1 MKKILIFVSLLAFA
15 ISSVSCLQPES
26 ELVFGVKDVDGVS
39 LENGTLT
46 VGPEGGRRVI
56 TITSSEKWVAE
67 TQFPWITVSPA
78 NGVGSTDCEI
88 IVDSALVA
96 LESRQGAVRFK
107 TMESDKSQKFTVNQS
122 GFDLILNPAK
132 TSIELESYAELEDR
146 KFTIVVNTN
155 VPFTVEAPKFEDKPW
170 IEYKVSELVLDR
182 KDRPRNARVNF
193 TWELNPTQSAR
204 QAEFKLIPSDPSME
218 ARVIAISQ
226 KPADEIEIGVR
237 GDSLALLAISR
248 VLGCW
253 REFDTAEKMENWD
266 GVTVHKSGPN
276 KGRVRSAQFY
286 LFGTKEPLPFQVKY
300 LTAAEELYFYSNENS
315 FRYSLS
321 TGKHIC
327 ELTQLRKLTIGA
339 YGLTELP
346 DEFANLKNL
355 EYLDISGNNFE
366 EIPAVLSPEKLPNLT
381 ALIIN
386 ANQRNVTNDLFN
398 NYKEN
403 SGGLIN
409 ECPLREDGTREF
421 PRRLL
426 KWNNLDTLRLSVN
439 YLQGTI
445 PDLMDD
451 PDFPKWTAE
460 EVNACD
466 TLPAKLIGLPKVL
479 PDTDFLAINLNRL
492 HGELP
497 DWLLYHPKLDL
508 WYPFQLIFLQEGKDR
523 EGNVAGFSNEP
534 ANLNYYYEEYKNKK
548 YNPNN

>member
-1 MKKILIFVSLLAFA
+1 MKKILIVISLLAFA

-26 ELVFGVKDVDGVS
+26 ELGFGVKDVDGVS

-366 EIPAVLSPEKLPNLT
+366 EIPAVLSPENLPNLT

-426 KWNNLDTLRLSVN
+426 KWNNLDTLRLSGN
-439 YLQGTI
+439 YLRGTI
-445 PDLMDD
+445 PALMAA
-451 PDFPKWTAE
+451 PDFPQWTAAA
-460 EVNACD
+460 VNPMKMVVALAMMLEGIRYA
-466 TLPAKLIGLPKVL
+466 TRTTRTIMIRVLIR
-479 PDTDFLAINLNRL
+479 LALR
-492 HGELP
+492 
-497 DWLLYHPKLDL
+497 DL
-508 WYPFQLIFLQEGKDR
+508 MVARSMFFSFSPLRSLI
-523 EGNVAGFSNEP
+523 
-534 ANLNYYYEEYKNKK
+534 
-548 YNPNN
+548 

>member
-1 MKKILIFVSLLAFA
+1 MKKILIVISLLAFA

-39 LENGTLT
+39 LENGTVT

-366 EIPAVLSPEKLPNLT
+366 EIPAVLSPDSLPNLT

>member
-1 MKKILIFVSLLAFA
+1 MKKIQIFISLLAFT

-26 ELVFGVKDVDGVS
+26 ELVFGVKDVDGTT
-39 LENGTLT
+39 LENGTLNI
-46 VGPEGGRRVI
+46 GPEGGRRVV

-96 LESRQGAVRFK
+96 LEARQGAVRFK
-107 TMESDKSQKFTVNQS
+107 TIESDKSQKFTVNQS
-122 GFDLILNPAK
+122 GFDLILNPDE
-132 TSIELESYAELEDR
+132 TSIELESYAELEKR
-146 KFTIVVNTN
+146 KFAIVVNAN
-155 VPFTVEAPKFEDKPW
+155 LPFTIEAPMFEDKPW
-170 IEYKVSELVLDR
+170 IDYTVSELILDR

-193 TWELNPTQSAR
+193 TWELNPTQSPR
-204 QAEFKLIPSDPSME
+204 QAEFKLIPSDPSVE
-218 ARVIAISQ
+218 TKVITISQ
-226 KPADEIEIGVR
+226 KSAEEIEIGVK

-266 GVTVHKSGPN
+266 GVTVFKSGPN
-276 KGRVRSAQFY
+276 KGRVRSASFY

-315 FRYSLS
+315 FLLNLS
-321 TGKHIC
+321 TGSHIC
-327 ELTQLRKLTIGA
+327 ELERLRKLTIGA
-339 YGLTELP
+339 YGLTKL
-346 DEFANLKNL
+346 DDNFSKLKNL
-355 EYLDISGNNFE
+355 EYLDLSGNNFE
-366 EIPAVLSPEKLPNLT
+366 EVPPILSKENFPKLT
-381 ALIIN
+381 ALIMN
-386 ANQRNVTNDLFN
+386 ANQRNVIGNLEI

-426 KWNNLDTLRLSVN
+426 KWNTLDTLRLSVN

-479 PDTDFLAINLNRL
+479 PETDFFAINLNRL

-508 WYPFQLIFLQEGKDR
+508 WYPFQLIFLQEGKDM
-523 EGNVAGFSNEP
+523 EGNTAGFTNEP
-534 ANLNYYYEEYKNKK
+534 ANLNYYYEHYTNKK

>member
-1 MKKILIFVSLLAFA
+1 MKKILIVISLLAFA

-39 LENGTLT
+39 LENGTLK
-46 VGPEGGRRVI
+46 VGPEGGRHVVK
-56 TITSSEKWVAE
+56 ITSSEKWVAE
-67 TQFPWITVSPA
+67 TQYPWITISPA

-226 KPADEIEIGVR
+226 KPADEIGIGVR

-366 EIPAVLSPEKLPNLT
+366 EIPAVLSPENLPNLT

-386 ANQRNVTNDLFN
+386 ANQRNVSGDLFN

-426 KWNNLDTLRLSVN
+426 KWNKLDTLRLSVN

>member
-1 MKKILIFVSLLAFA
+1 MKKILIVISLLAFA

-39 LENGTLT
+39 LENGTVT

-122 GFDLILNPAK
+122 GFDLILNPAE

-366 EIPAVLSPEKLPNLT
+366 EIPAVLSPENLPNLT

>member
-1 MKKILIFVSLLAFA
+1 MKKILIFISLLAFA

-96 LESRQGAVRFK
+96 LESMQGAVRFK

-366 EIPAVLSPEKLPNLT
+366 ELPAVLSPENPPNLP

-386 ANQRNVTNDLFN
+386 ANQRNVANELFN

-426 KWNNLDTLRLSVN
+426 KWNKLDTLRLSVN

>member
-315 FRYSLS
+315 FLYSLS

-366 EIPAVLSPEKLPNLT
+366 EIPAVLSPENLPNLT

-403 SGGLIN
+403 SGGLIK

>member
-1 MKKILIFVSLLAFA
+1 MKKILIVISLLAFA

-366 EIPAVLSPEKLPNLT
+366 EIPAVLSPDNLPNLT

>member
-1 MKKILIFVSLLAFA
+1 MKKILIVISLLAFA

>member
-1 MKKILIFVSLLAFA
+1 MKKILIVISLLAFA

-155 VPFTVEAPKFEDKPW
+155 VPFTVEAPQFEDKPW

-366 EIPAVLSPEKLPNLT
+366 EIPAVLSPENLPNLT

-409 ECPLREDGTREF
+409 ECPLREDSTREF

>member
-1 MKKILIFVSLLAFA
+1 MKKILIVISLLAFA

-321 TGKHIC
+321 PGKHIC

-366 EIPAVLSPEKLPNLT
+366 EIPAVLSPDNLPNLT

>member
-366 EIPAVLSPEKLPNLT
+366 EIPAVLSPDNLPNLT

>member
-315 FRYSLS
+315 FLYSLS

-403 SGGLIN
+403 SGGLIK

>member
-315 FRYSLS
+315 FLYSLS

-366 EIPAVLSPEKLPNLT
+366 EIPAVLSPENLPNLT

>member
-315 FRYSLS
+315 FLYSLS

>member
-1 MKKILIFVSLLAFA
+1 MKKILIVISLLAFA

-237 GDSLALLAISR
+237 GDSLTLLAISR

-366 EIPAVLSPEKLPNLT
+366 EIPAVLSPDNLPNLT

>member
-1 MKKILIFVSLLAFA
+1 MKKILIVISLLAFA

-26 ELVFGVKDVDGVS
+26 ELVFGAKDVDGVS

-46 VGPEGGRRVI
+46 VGPEGGRRVV

-182 KDRPRNARVNF
+182 KDRPRNVRVNF

-366 EIPAVLSPEKLPNLT
+366 EIPAVLSPENLPNLT

-386 ANQRNVTNDLFN
+386 ANQRNVSGDLFN

>member
-39 LENGTLT
+39 LENGTLN
-46 VGPEGGRRVI
+46 VGPEGGRRVV

-122 GFDLILNPAK
+122 GFDLILNPAE

-155 VPFTVEAPKFEDKPW
+155 VPFTVEAPQFEDKPW

-315 FRYSLS
+315 FRFSLS

-403 SGGLIN
+403 SGGLIK

>member
-1 MKKILIFVSLLAFA
+1 MKKILIVISLLAFA

-39 LENGTLT
+39 LENGTLK
-46 VGPEGGRRVI
+46 VGPEGGRHVVK
-56 TITSSEKWVAE
+56 ITSSEKWVAE
-67 TQFPWITVSPA
+67 TQYPWITISPA

-122 GFDLILNPAK
+122 GFDLILNPAE

-155 VPFTVEAPKFEDKPW
+155 VPFTVEAPQFEDKPW

-315 FRYSLS
+315 FLYSLS

-346 DEFANLKNL
+346 AEFEHLKNL

-403 SGGLIN
+403 SGGLIK

-492 HGELP
+492 HGVLP

>member
-1 MKKILIFVSLLAFA
+1 MKKILIFISLLAFA

-46 VGPEGGRRVI
+46 VGPEGGRRVV

-366 EIPAVLSPEKLPNLT
+366 EIPAVLSPENLPNLT

-426 KWNNLDTLRLSVN
+426 KWNKLDTLRLSVN

>member
-1 MKKILIFVSLLAFA
+1 MKKILIVISLLAFA

-366 EIPAVLSPEKLPNLT
+366 EIPAVLSPENLPNLT

-409 ECPLREDGTREF
+409 ECPLRPDGTREF

-426 KWNNLDTLRLSVN
+426 KWNKLDTLRLSVN

>member
-1 MKKILIFVSLLAFA
+1 MKKILIVISLLAFA

-366 EIPAVLSPEKLPNLT
+366 EIPAVLSPENLPNLT

-426 KWNNLDTLRLSVN
+426 KWNKLDTLRLSVN

>member
-1 MKKILIFVSLLAFA
+1 MKKILIVISLLAFA

-39 LENGTLT
+39 LENGTVT

-366 EIPAVLSPEKLPNLT
+366 EIPAVLSPDSLPNLT

-403 SGGLIN
+403 SGGLIK

>member
-1 MKKILIFVSLLAFA
+1 MKKILIVISLLAFA

-204 QAEFKLIPSDPSME
+204 QAEFKLIPSDPSMD

-366 EIPAVLSPEKLPNLT
+366 EIPAVLSPENLPNLT

>member
-1 MKKILIFVSLLAFA
+1 MKKILIFISLLAFA

-366 EIPAVLSPEKLPNLT
+366 EIPAVLSPENLPNLT

-439 YLQGTI
+439 YLQGNI

>member
-1 MKKILIFVSLLAFA
+1 MKKILIVISLLAFA

-155 VPFTVEAPKFEDKPW
+155 VPFTVEAPQFEDKPW

-366 EIPAVLSPEKLPNLT
+366 EIPAVLSPENLPNLT

-479 PDTDFLAINLNRL
+479 LDTDFLAINLNRL

>member
-1 MKKILIFVSLLAFA
+1 MKKILIVISLLAFA

-96 LESRQGAVRFK
+96 LESRQGTVRFK

-170 IEYKVSELVLDR
+170 IEYKVSEFVLDR

-366 EIPAVLSPEKLPNLT
+366 EIPAVLSPENLPNLT

-403 SGGLIN
+403 SGGLIK

>member
-1 MKKILIFVSLLAFA
+1 MKKILIVISLLAFA

-96 LESRQGAVRFK
+96 LESRQGAIRFK

-366 EIPAVLSPEKLPNLT
+366 EIPAVLSPENLPNLT

>member
-1 MKKILIFVSLLAFA
+1 MKKILIVISLLAFA

-155 VPFTVEAPKFEDKPW
+155 VPFTAEAPKFEEPW
-170 IEYKVSELVLDR
+170 IEYKVSERVLDR

-366 EIPAVLSPEKLPNLT
+366 EIPAVLSPENLPNLT

>member
-1 MKKILIFVSLLAFA
+1 MKKILIVISLLAFA

-122 GFDLILNPAK
+122 GFDLILNPAE

-366 EIPAVLSPEKLPNLT
+366 EIPAVLSPENLPNLT

-403 SGGLIN
+403 SGGLNN

>member
-1 MKKILIFVSLLAFA
+1 MKKILIVISLLAFA

-155 VPFTVEAPKFEDKPW
+155 VPFTVEAPKFEDKQW

>member
-1 MKKILIFVSLLAFA
+1 MKKILIVISLLAFA

-46 VGPEGGRRVI
+46 VGPEGGRRVV

-193 TWELNPTQSAR
+193 TWELNPTQFAR

-366 EIPAVLSPEKLPNLT
+366 EIPAVLSPENLPNLT

>member
-1 MKKILIFVSLLAFA
+1 MKKILIVISLLAFA

-46 VGPEGGRRVI
+46 VGPEGGRRVV

-366 EIPAVLSPEKLPNLT
+366 EIPAVLSPENLPNLT

>member
-1 MKKILIFVSLLAFA
+1 MKKILIVISLLAFA

-46 VGPEGGRRVI
+46 VGPEGGRRVV

-346 DEFANLKNL
+346 AEFEHLKNL

-366 EIPAVLSPEKLPNLT
+366 EIPAVLSPENLPNLT

>member
-1 MKKILIFVSLLAFA
+1 MKKILIVISLLAFA

-46 VGPEGGRRVI
+46 VGPEGGRRVV

-366 EIPAVLSPEKLPNLT
+366 EIPAVLSPDSLPNLT

>member
-1 MKKILIFVSLLAFA
+1 MKKILIVISLLAFA

-366 EIPAVLSPEKLPNLT
+366 EIPAVLSPENLPNLT

>member
-1 MKKILIFVSLLAFA
+1 MKKILIVISLLAFA

-170 IEYKVSELVLDR
+170 IEYKVSEFVLDR

-366 EIPAVLSPEKLPNLT
+366 EIPAVLSPENLPNLT

>member
-1 MKKILIFVSLLAFA
+1 MKKILIVISLLAFA

-315 FRYSLS
+315 FRFSLS

-366 EIPAVLSPEKLPNLT
+366 EIPAVLSPENLPNLT

>member
-1 MKKILIFVSLLAFA
+1 MKKILIVISLLAFA

-155 VPFTVEAPKFEDKPW
+155 VPFTVEAPQFEDKPW
-170 IEYKVSELVLDR
+170 IDYKVSELVLDR

-366 EIPAVLSPEKLPNLT
+366 EIPAVLSPDNLPNLT

>member
-1 MKKILIFVSLLAFA
+1 MKKILIVISLLAFA

-146 KFTIVVNTN
+146 KFIIVVNTN

-366 EIPAVLSPEKLPNLT
+366 EIPAVLSPENLPNLT